1 MKKPPHKKKLN
12 GFGKPDATGRSTN
25 RLSGRESK
33 LRKAPKGEPW
43 AWLTR
48 ELLTSEAWKGLGVN
62 GRRLIDFLL
71 VEHMNHAALANGA
84 LCATY
89 DQLAEYGLTRCEIL
103 KAIQECEAL
112 GLIRVEHGGR
122 WNMTNQPSRFRLTF
136 YADDAGRPATNDWK
150 RTTRETVK
158 QLRQKVAELQRKRK
172 QKRQSRT
179 RTTVPLVP
187 ALRIVE
193 GDT

>member
-1 MKKPPHKKKLN
+1 MS
-12 GFGKPDATGRSTN
+12 FGKPDVTGRSTN
-25 RLSGRESK
+25 RLNGREGK

-43 AWLTR
+43 AWVTR
-48 ELLTSEAWKGLGVN
+48 ELLTSAAWRGLSVN
-62 GRRLIDFLL
+62 GRRLMDFLL
-71 VEHMNHAALANGA
+71 VEHMNHAGLSNGA

-89 DQLAEYGLTRCEIL
+89 DQLAEFGVTRSEIPR
-103 KAIQECEAL
+103 AIRECEGL

-150 RTTRETVK
+150 RTTRETIK
-158 QLRQKVAELQRKRK
+158 RLRQKAAELQRKKK
-172 QKRQSRT
+172 QKSQSRT

-187 ALRIVE
+187 ALRIVG
-193 GDT
+193 GDAQNGSKP

>member
-1 MKKPPHKKKLN
+1 MPA
-12 GFGKPDATGRSTN
+12 FGKPDATGRSSN
-25 RLSGRESK
+25 RLSGRESR
-33 LRKAPKGEPW
+33 LRKPPKGEPW

-62 GRRLIDFLL
+62 GRRLMDFLL

-89 DQLAEYGLTRCEIL
+89 DQLAEYGVTRSEIPR
-103 KAIQECEAL
+103 AIQECEGL

-187 ALRIVE
+187 ALRIVGGE
-193 GDT
+193 SQNGSKP